1 HLVGQGTRGANRG
14 HTMSAGFFDMGGY
27 AFYVWFSYGVSAAVL
42 VLNAWW
48 AGHRE
53 KTLLANI
60 ARESHEHASET

>member
-1 HLVGQGTRGANRG
+1 
-14 HTMSAGFFDMGGY
+14 MSAGFFDMGGY

-53 KTLLANI
+53 RTLLANI